1 MTQLSED
8 LANRLPENL
17 VENNNAAPWSSAVQH
32 LYYHNYNWD
41 KMIAGDNDLIFL
53 QFLDEMS
60 PNDGSM
66 VQDIVTR
73 QIFLL
78 HFHENNIRIRF
89 ATRFLA
95 SIKHEAV
102 ERFIFVLHNVQAT

>member
-17 VENNNAAPWSSAVQH
+17 EENNNAAPWSSAVQH

-41 KMIAGDNDLIFL
+41 EMIAGDNDLIFL
-53 QFLDEMS
+53 QFLYEMS

-66 VQDIVTR
+66 VQDIETR
-73 QIFLL
+73 QTFLL
-78 HFHENNIRIRF
+78 HFHESNVRIRF
-89 ATRFLA
+89 VIRFLA

-102 ERFIFVLHNVQAT
+102 ERFIFVLRNVQAV

>member
-1 MTQLSED
+1 
-8 LANRLPENL
+8 
-17 VENNNAAPWSSAVQH
+17 
-32 LYYHNYNWD
+32 
-41 KMIAGDNDLIFL
+41 MIAGDNDLIFL

-73 QIFLL
+73 QTFLL
-78 HFHENNIRIRF
+78 HFYENNVRIRF

-102 ERFIFVLHNVQAT
+102 ERFTFVLRNVQAV

>member
-17 VENNNAAPWSSAVQH
+17 EENNNAAPWSSAVQH

-41 KMIAGDNDLIFL
+41 EMIAGDNDLIFL

-73 QIFLL
+73 QTFLL
-78 HFHENNIRIRF
+78 HFHENNVRIRF

-102 ERFIFVLHNVQAT
+102 ERFIFVLRNVQAV

>member
-1 MTQLSED
+1 M
-8 LANRLPENL
+8 ANRLPENQE
-17 VENNNAAPWSSAVQH
+17 ENNNAAHWSSAVQH
-32 LYYHNYNWD
+32 LHYHNYNWD
-41 KMIAGDNDLIFL
+41 EMIASDNDLIFL

-73 QIFLL
+73 QTFLL
-78 HFHENNIRIRF
+78 HFYENNVRIRF

-102 ERFIFVLHNVQAT
+102 ERFTFVLRNVQAV

>member
-41 KMIAGDNDLIFL
+41 KMIASDNDLIFL

-78 HFHENNIRIRF
+78 HFYENNVRIRF
-89 ATRFLA
+89 ATRFFA
-95 SIKHEAV
+95 SIKHEAL